1 MKKKLTIRIKT
12 PFQCVTAG
20 VIVGIILLILLLVV
34 CFNVVG
40 CSDVVNNI
48 FGDVIDGE
56 IDSDT
61 IENFVVLPGS
71 EDFKDISSTLVIDS
85 TSGVTAVYEET
96 SGKGYV
102 FVSTTTGFSHMI
114 TVTVGVDLNGV
125 ITGIQVE
132 MDSRDYTVNENTI
145 NSYIGK
151 DSTLS
156 GIEITTGATVSS
168 NAVKRAVLNGFN
180 VLAVNGLLKCDT
192 NS

>member
-1 MKKKLTIRIKT
+1 MYKK
-12 PFQCVTAG
+12 
-20 VIVGIILLILLLVV
+20 ILLILLLVV

-125 ITGIQVE
+125 ITGIQVD
-132 MDSRDYTVNENTI
+132 MDSRDYPVNENTI

-168 NAVKRAVLNGFN
+168 YAVKRAVSNGFD
-180 VLAVNGLLKCDT
+180 VLAANGLLKADT
-192 NS
+192 IS